1 MKEVT
6 LDELTQEIKAKE
18 ALMKEPEAVTK
29 MIKAVGEAVIEAAE
43 SGKVTILTDYDADG
57 ICSAYIMEKTLK
69 AISPD
74 CEITVECND
83 RREAYGLSENIQGED
98 GVRYIVCDMGSNQ
111 LDLAREKL
119 GENVIIIDHHLIESD
134 SVREEFA
141 NLDNTNLCNPHAL
154 NKKDEQNAQYC
165 ATGLAYR
172 TYQEAARLCASLD
185 KPFNTNERQ
194 ENTLA
199 IMACIGTATDMVNVA
214 DVHSLN
220 RVILKD
226 GLQRIDNA
234 DEQNLDF
241 IIGNVLAKC
250 KVEDQ
255 VTAHQIAFNV
265 GAFLNSASRMSEV
278 MNENGAQ
285 RMYNAITG
293 DPNKVQTY
301 RELDALFTLNDERKS
316 YVAQLTSSDEYKKF
330 LEDHRFGANANDN
343 IGVFRLPDNTP
354 AAFAGLVAN
363 KLAEATDKA
372 IICLTYNEEKQAF
385 TGSGRNVENNKT
397 SLKEFLDLALF
408 ETGDG
413 LEVKYGG
420 HENAV
425 GISSLNDID
434 LLRERI
440 EVAKTE
446 MQAKSVDDRTFLKIS
461 PADLT
466 SPETLAQL
474 QQAIEPTGVGL
485 QLPPVVVEGVEMY
498 REKLFKK
505 DREDWK
511 TVRINHPDAKNSIDI
526 ADWAY
531 SPKAY
536 PQFGD
541 MGKNIKV
548 IAELGISDYRGQHIE
563 LTAKTDRQLFA
574 QTVKAIRQEKNEK
587 ALPNISSQL
596 FAQAM
601 SDKTTPPTGRD

>member
-1 MKEVT
+1 MKEIG
-6 LDELTQEIKAKE
+6 LNELSQEVKAKE
-18 ALMKEPEAVTK
+18 ALMKEPEDVTN
-29 MIKAVGEAVIEAAE
+29 MIKATAEVIAEAAD
-43 SGKVTILTDYDADG
+43 SGRVKILTDYDADG

-69 AISPD
+69 AINPE
-74 CEITVECND
+74 CKITVKCND
-83 RREAYGLSENIQGED
+83 RRDAYGLSPDLQEETDACCI
-98 GVRYIVCDMGSNQ
+98 ICDMGSNQ

-119 GENVIIIDHHLIESD
+119 GMCGFIIIDHHLIENEKD
-134 SVREEFA
+134 REAFA
-141 NLDNTNLCNPHAL
+141 NLDNGSLCNPHAL
-154 NKKDEQNAQYC
+154 NKDDSLNAQYC

-172 TYQEAARLCASLD
+172 LYQEVEKLCPTLNL
-185 KPFNTNERQ
+185 PFNTNEKQ

-199 IMACIGTATDMVNVA
+199 IMACIGTAADMVDVA

-220 RVILKD
+220 RAILKD

-241 IIGNVLAKC
+241 VIGSVLAKC

-278 MNENGAQ
+278 INENGAQ
-285 RMYNAITG
+285 RMYDVLTS
-293 DPNKVQTY
+293 DPNDPQTY
-301 RELDALFTLNDERKS
+301 RDLDALFALNDKRK
-316 YVAQLTSSDEYKKF
+316 QLIGELTSSDEYTEF
-330 LEDHRFGANANDN
+330 VERHRFEDNANDN

-363 KLAEATDKA
+363 KLADATDKA
-372 IICLTYNEEKQAF
+372 IICLTYNEKKKAF
-385 TGSGRNVENNKT
+385 TGSGRSVESNKT

-425 GISSLNDID
+425 GISYLNDID
-434 LLRERI
+434 LLTKRI
-440 EVAKTE
+440 EI
-446 MQAKSVDDRTFLKIS
+446 AKSEMRAKDLEDRTFLKIS
-461 PADLT
+461 PADVT
-466 SPETLAQL
+466 SSETLAQL
-474 QQAIEPTGVGL
+474 QQVIEPTGIGL
-485 QLPPVVVEGVEMY
+485 KLPPVVIEGVEMY
-498 REKLFKK
+498 RNKLFKK

-511 TVRINHPDAKNSIDI
+511 TIRINHPDAKNSIDI
-526 ADWAY
+526 ADWSY

-541 MGKNIKV
+541 TGKSIRV
-548 IAELGISDYRGQHIE
+548 IAELGISDYHGQHIE

-574 QTVKAIRQEKNEK
+574 QTLKSIELAKDGKAELD
-587 ALPNISSQL
+587 APS
-596 FAQAM
+596 
-601 SDKTTPPTGRD
+601 GRD